1 MPRSL
6 KKGPFVD
13 GHLTKKVDAQ
23 NDANTKNV
31 IKTWS
36 RRSMIIPSMI
46 GHTIAVHD
54 GRKHVPVFVTDAMIG
69 HKLGEFAPTRTFRGH
84 VKDDRRATRA
94 ILRDIRHTPQKARR
108 VVDLVRGQ
116 RADEALSILK
126 FAPQSAGADLYTLLN
141 SAIAN
146 AKQKNPAIRDA
157 SELWVVEA
165 LVDEGRTMKRFRPRA
180 QGRGF
185 RILKRSSHITLTVS
199 DVKETSKSLSRTS
212 TKTQTRN
219 PKRADD
225 SAKGATK

>member
-1 MPRSL
+1 MIGEQLVPNT
-6 KKGPFVD
+6 PD
-13 GHLTKKVDAQ
+13 TKVDATV
-23 NDANTKNV
+23 AK
-31 IKTWS
+31 
-36 RRSMIIPSMI
+36 
-46 GHTIAVHD
+46 AV
-54 GRKHVPVFVTDAMIG
+54 
-69 HKLGEFAPTRTFRGH
+69 
-84 VKDDRRATRA
+84 
-94 ILRDIRHTPQKARR
+94 LRDIRHTPQKARR
-108 VVDLVRGQ
+108 VIDLIRGQ

-126 FAPQSAGADLYTLLN
+126 FAPQSAGADLFTLLN
-141 SAIAN
+141 SAVNN

-185 RILKRSSHITLTVS
+185 RILKRSSHITVTVS

-219 PKRADD
+219 PKRAED

>member
-1 MPRSL
+1 MIGEQL
-6 KKGPFVD
+6 V
-13 GHLTKKVDAQ
+13 
-23 NDANTKNV
+23 ANTPE
-31 IKTWS
+31 TQ
-36 RRSMIIPSMI
+36 
-46 GHTIAVHD
+46 A
-54 GRKHVPVFVTDAMIG
+54 DATV
-69 HKLGEFAPTRTFRGH
+69 A
-84 VKDDRRATRA
+84 RA